1 MPPSSAGL
9 TDAILALAF
18 IGDLSMGRS
27 TDHSRRAACLAGWL
41 AQACGADLGA
51 QNHARATALLRWS
64 GCTANAGGFAE
75 LLGDDVAAREAMMAQ
90 TLPPLSAQTQS
101 LIVPLALIH
110 CEVSGDVAATM
121 GMPTRVVDALR
132 NVFERFDGKGMP
144 AGHAGDAIPETVF
157 FVNVASDLEILSRAH
172 GRENALAF
180 LRSQSDAK
188 YPARLVDTALRHAD
202 HWLDGLDAVDT
213 HDTPSADLDT
223 RTWQLAQPDGHA
235 DVPLSLLADVTEL
248 KLPWLA
254 GFSRR
259 TADLASRTAQSLSL
273 DADTQTHLHAAALL
287 HGIGRAALP
296 NRLWETDGKL
306 SADQWEK
313 VRLVPYWSARAAK
326 QIEGLR
332 AAAEL
337 ASYAYERLD
346 GSGYF
351 RGVAGP
357 ALSTPQRI
365 LATSVAFE
373 ALLAARPWRQAHA
386 FDEAVSIIE
395 RDAGAGKFDPDIVTA
410 IVATAQGRTVPP
422 RTATASANPLLSPRE
437 LDVLRQISA
446 GLSNKEAARALAL
459 SPSTVRTHVESIFR
473 KLDCSTRAAAT
484 LKALTAGML

>member
-1 MPPSSAGL
+1 MPPSTAGL

-41 AQACGADLGA
+41 ARECGADLAA

-64 GCTANAGGFAE
+64 GCTANASGFAE

-90 TLPPLSAQTQS
+90 TLPPLSTQTQS

-110 CEVSGDVAATM
+110 CEVSGDIAATM
-121 GMPTRVVDALR
+121 GMPARVVDALR

-144 AGHAGDAIPETVF
+144 GGHEGDAIPETVF
-157 FVNVASDLEILSRAH
+157 FVNVASDLEILSHAH
-172 GRENALAF
+172 GRDTARAF
-180 LRSQSDAK
+180 VRSQSDAK
-188 YPARLVDTALRHAD
+188 YPARLVETALRHAD
-202 HWLDGLDAVDT
+202 HWFDELASG
-213 HDTPSADLDT
+213 DLDT
-223 RTWQLAQPDGHA
+223 PTWQLAGHHRHA

-259 TADLASRTAQSLSL
+259 TADLASRTAQCLAL
-273 DADTQTHLHAAALL
+273 DTDTQAQLHAAALL

-326 QIEGLR
+326 QIDGLR
-332 AAAEL
+332 LTAEL

-365 LATSVAFE
+365 LAAAVAFE
-373 ALLAARPWRQAHA
+373 ALLADRPWRRAHS
-386 FDEAVSIIE
+386 FDEA
-395 RDAGAGKFDPDIVTA
+395 AGVLSREAGDGKFDAEVVAA
-410 IVATAQGRTVPP
+410 IVATAQGQTLRP
-422 RTATASANPLLSPRE
+422 RAAAPGTGSLLSPRE
-437 LDVLRQISA
+437 IDVLRQIST

-484 LKALTAGML
+484 LKALTAGLL

>member
-1 MPPSSAGL
+1 MPSSTAGL

-41 AQACGADLGA
+41 ARECGADLAA

-64 GCTANAGGFAE
+64 GCTANASGFAE

-90 TLPPLSAQTQS
+90 TLPPLSTQTQS

-121 GMPTRVVDALR
+121 GMPARVVESLR
-132 NVFERFDGKGMP
+132 NVFERLDGKGMP
-144 AGHAGDAIPETVF
+144 GGRVGDSIPETVF
-157 FVNVASDLEILSRAH
+157 FVNVASDLEILAHAH
-172 GRENALAF
+172 GRDNARTF
-180 LRSQSDAK
+180 LRSQSGTK
-188 YPARLVDTALRHAD
+188 YPAQLVEVAVRQAD
-202 HWLDGLDAVDT
+202 HWLDALETDAPDT
-213 HDTPSADLDT
+213 H
-223 RTWQLAQPDGHA
+223 TWQLAEHGNGA

-259 TADLASRTAQSLSL
+259 TADLASRTALSLSL
-273 DADTQTHLHAAALL
+273 DVDTQAQLHAAALL

-326 QIEGLR
+326 QINGLR
-332 AAAEL
+332 QTAEL

-351 RGVAGP
+351 RGVAGA
-357 ALSTPQRI
+357 ALTTPQRI
-365 LATSVAFE
+365 LAAVVAFE
-373 ALLAARPWRQAHA
+373 AMLAERPWRHAHS
-386 FDEAVSIIE
+386 FDEA
-395 RDAGAGKFDPDIVTA
+395 AGLIAREADAGKFDPEIVA
-410 IVATAQGRTVPP
+410 AVVATAQGQTLRP
-422 RTATASANPLLSPRE
+422 RTAASGTGSLLSPRE
-437 LDVLRQISA
+437 VDVLRQISA

-484 LKALTAGML
+484 LKALTAGLL

>member
-1 MPPSSAGL
+1 MPSSTAGL

-27 TDHSRRAACLAGWL
+27 TDHSRRTACLAGWL
-41 AQACGADLGA
+41 AQECGADLDA

-90 TLPPLSAQTQS
+90 TLPPLSVQTQS

-121 GMPTRVVDALR
+121 GMPSQVVDALR

-144 AGHAGDAIPETVF
+144 GGRDGDAIPGTVF

-172 GRENALAF
+172 GRETALAF
-180 LRSQSDAK
+180 VRTQADAK
-188 YPARLVDTALRHAD
+188 YPAALVDTALRHAER
-202 HWLDGLDAVDT
+202 WLDALESSDPDT
-213 HDTPSADLDT
+213 GA
-223 RTWQLAQPDGHA
+223 WQLAAHGRHT

-259 TADLASRTAQSLSL
+259 TADLAARTAQSLAL
-273 DADTQTHLHAAALL
+273 DVDTQTHLHAAALL

-326 QIEGLR
+326 QIDGLR
-332 AAAEL
+332 EAADL

-357 ALSTPQRI
+357 ALNVPQRI
-365 LATSVAFE
+365 LAAAVAFE
-373 ALLAARPWRQAHA
+373 ALLAQRPWRQAHS
-386 FDEAVSIIE
+386 FDEAAGLLA
-395 RDAGAGKFDPDIVTA
+395 RDADAGKFDADIVA
-410 IVATAQGRTVPP
+410 AVVATAQGQAVRP
-422 RTATASANPLLSPRE
+422 RAMSPGGSSLLSPRE

-473 KLDCSTRAAAT
+473 KLECSTRAAAT

>member
-1 MPPSSAGL
+1 MSSSTAGL

-41 AQACGADLGA
+41 AQECGAELDA

-121 GMPTRVVDALR
+121 GMPSRVVDALR

-144 AGHAGDAIPETVF
+144 AGHDGGAIPETVF
-157 FVNVASDLEILSRAH
+157 FVNVASDLEILARAH
-172 GRENALAF
+172 GRESALAF

-188 YPARLVDTALRHAD
+188 YPARLVDAALRQANR
-202 HWLDGLDAVDT
+202 WLDALDAADPDT
-213 HDTPSADLDT
+213 G
-223 RTWQLAQPDGHA
+223 TWQLAEPERHA

-259 TADLASRTAQSLSL
+259 TADLASRTAQSLAL
-273 DADTQTHLHAAALL
+273 DIDVQTQLHSAALL

-306 SADQWEK
+306 SVDQWEK

-326 QIEGLR
+326 QIDGLR
-332 AAAEL
+332 QVADL

-351 RGVAGP
+351 RGVDGST
-357 ALSTPQRI
+357 LTTPQRV

-373 ALLAARPWRQAHA
+373 ALLATRPWRPAHT
-386 FDEAVSIIE
+386 FDEAVGLIE
-395 RDAGAGKFDPDIVTA
+395 REAAAGKFDA
-410 IVATAQGRTVPP
+410 EIVAAVIATSQGQTVRP
-422 RTATASANPLLSPRE
+422 RATSPGTASLLSPRE
-437 LDVLRQISA
+437 IDVLRQISA

-484 LKALTAGML
+484 LKALTAGMI

>member
-1 MPPSSAGL
+1 MSRALNTPSSTADL

-41 AQACGADLGA
+41 AQACGADLDA

-90 TLPPLSAQTQS
+90 TLPALSAHTQS
-101 LIVPLALIH
+101 FIVPLALIH
-110 CEVSGDVAATM
+110 CEVSGDVAATL
-121 GMPTRVVDALR
+121 GMPSAVVDALR

-144 AGHAGDAIPETVF
+144 AAHAGDAIPATVF
-157 FVNVASDLEILSRAH
+157 FVNVASDLEILAQAH
-172 GRENALAF
+172 GRDSAFAF
-180 LRSQSDAK
+180 LRSQADAK
-188 YPARLVDTALRHAD
+188 YPARLVDTALHHAG
-202 HWLDGLDAVDT
+202 HWLDALESASPDT
-213 HDTPSADLDT
+213 GD
-223 RTWQLAQPDGHA
+223 WQLAPVGRHA

-259 TADLASRTAQSLSL
+259 TADLAARTARSLGL
-273 DADTQTHLHAAALL
+273 DTDVQTQLHAAALL

-296 NRLWETDGKL
+296 NRLWETEGKL

-313 VRLVPYWSARAAK
+313 VRLVPYWSSRAAR

-332 AAAEL
+332 QTAEL

-351 RGVAGP
+351 RGVSGP
-357 ALSTPQRI
+357 ALTTPQRV

-373 ALLAARPWRQAHA
+373 ALLAPRPWRDAMP
-386 FDEAVSIIE
+386 FDEAADTLTH
-395 RDAGAGKFDPDIVTA
+395 DAHAGKFDADVVTA
-410 IVATAQGRTVPP
+410 VVATAQGQTVRP
-422 RTATASANPLLSPRE
+422 RSSGAGASALLSPRE

-446 GLSNKEAARALAL
+446 GLSNKETARALAL

>member
-1 MPPSSAGL
+1 MSSSTAGL

-41 AQACGADLGA
+41 AQECGADLDA

-121 GMPTRVVDALR
+121 GMPPRVVDALR

-144 AGHAGDAIPETVF
+144 AGHDGNAIPETVF
-157 FVNVASDLEILSRAH
+157 FVNVASDLEILARAH
-172 GRENALAF
+172 GRESALAF

-188 YPARLVDTALRHAD
+188 YPARLVDAALRQANR
-202 HWLDGLDAVDT
+202 WLDALDGTDPDT
-213 HDTPSADLDT
+213 G
-223 RTWQLAQPDGHA
+223 TWQLAGSDHHATRNA

-259 TADLASRTAQSLSL
+259 TADLASRTAQSLAL
-273 DADTQTHLHAAALL
+273 DIDVQTQLHSAALL

-326 QIEGLR
+326 QIDGLR
-332 AAAEL
+332 QVADL

-351 RGVAGP
+351 RGVDGST
-357 ALSTPQRI
+357 LTTPQRV

-373 ALLAARPWRQAHA
+373 ALLATRPWRQAHT
-386 FDEAVSIIE
+386 FDEAVGLIE
-395 RDAGAGKFDPDIVTA
+395 REAAAGKFDADIVA
-410 IVATAQGRTVPP
+410 AVVATSQGQTVRP
-422 RTATASANPLLSPRE
+422 RASSPGTASLLSPRE
-437 LDVLRQISA
+437 IDVLRQISA

-484 LKALTAGML
+484 LKALTAGMI